1 MNDSIASDVEPKG
14 SVGERAEA
22 PPWLRA
28 TAADLRDLDFE
39 SPIAGSTS
47 ADTSE
52 LSDQFQAAMQSADKT
67 AQPPDM
73 PTTRV
78 FTMLSAVSGMYFK
91 PEERH
96 EPFGPMVT
104 FADGRRSAIPS
115 DFREGHVDL
124 LAEMAKRAKNP
135 VLRARLAD
143 VCWLLDQTKWNL
155 GSLAVGAYAEIVQKA
170 DRGELEFRF
179 EKEGGALQHGARD
192 YLQRALQIGRA
203 IGRDKAE
210 TIAARE
216 AVILLRKRATEIRA
230 LVPVLWFAELDLD
243 FGVSDPTEVGGGI
256 DEVLAAVPADASSHF
271 VIALW
276 RLGARAYHDAK
287 RPEDK
292 YRCQSKAAERLVA
305 DAEASLAGPNSAMMA
320 VHTLSAAIAQL
331 HGIPGE
337 RDRRRKLQHRL
348 IDVQA
353 RIPEEMPAFSHEL
366 DLREIAEKTERAV
379 GRMGLADKL
388 FVFANLTHSPEPED
402 LIKSAA
408 EAIRKY
414 PLSSLVAR
422 SHIDDEGKV
431 IHRTQGSGVGD
442 SADDSA
448 IRQWIAQSETIRR
461 QVTAFGQIE
470 PARQTIVNQNHLS
483 DDIFAVL
490 LQHSPFVPPDLLG
503 TFCRGSLRFFQGDFV
518 SATYILTPLLE
529 NSMRHVLKAKGYDV
543 STFDDATQTQKD
555 RTITQLF
562 EQMRTELDEVFSRA
576 ISTDIQ
582 NVFLSKPG
590 PCLRHSLSHGLLHDG
605 APYGA
610 DAIYGCWLI
619 FRLCLLP
626 LFPYREQLEF
636 PFE

>member
-1 MNDSIASDVEPKG
+1 MSDSIASDVEPKD
-14 SVGERAEA
+14 SVGEPTEA

-28 TAADLRDLDFE
+28 TAPDLRDLDFE
-39 SPIAGSTS
+39 SPIAGSTW
-47 ADTSE
+47 ADTRE
-52 LSDQFQAAMQSADKT
+52 LSDQFQAAMQPGDKT
-67 AQPPDM
+67 SPPPDT
-73 PTTRV
+73 PTHRV
-78 FTMLSAVSGMYFK
+78 STMLSAVTGMHFK

-115 DFREGHVDL
+115 DFRDGHVDL
-124 LAEMAKRAKNP
+124 LAEMAKRAKHP
-135 VLRARLAD
+135 LLRARLAD
-143 VCWLLDQTKWNL
+143 VCWFLDEKRWNL
-155 GSLAVGAYAEIVQKA
+155 GSLAVSAYVETVQKA
-170 DRGELEFRF
+170 NSGELKFRF
-179 EKEGGALQHGARD
+179 ENEGRALHYGALA
-192 YLQRALQIGRA
+192 YLRRALQVGRA
-203 IGRDKAE
+203 IGWDKAE

-216 AVILLRKRATEIRA
+216 AVILLRKQAMESRA

-276 RLGARAYHDAK
+276 RLGARAYHVAK
-287 RPEDK
+287 RDDDK
-292 YRCQSKAAERLVA
+292 YRCQSEAAERLFA
-305 DAEASLAGPNSAMMA
+305 DAEIALVGPNSAMMA

-331 HGIPGE
+331 HGIPGKK
-337 RDRRRKLQHRL
+337 DRRRELQHRL
-348 IDVQA
+348 IDIQA

-366 DLREIAEKTERAV
+366 DLREIAEKTEKAF
-379 GRMGLADKL
+379 GRMRLADKL
-388 FVFANLTHSPEPED
+388 FVFANLARSPEPGD

-422 SHIDDEGKV
+422 SHVDDEGKV
-431 IHRTQGSGVGD
+431 IHRTQGGGIGD
-442 SADDSA
+442 GGNDSA
-448 IRQWIAQSETIRR
+448 IRQRIAQSETIRR

-470 PARQTIVNQNHLS
+470 PARKTIVNQHYLS

-503 TFCRGSLRFFQGDFV
+503 TFCRGFLRFFQGDFV

-529 NSMRHVLKAKGYDV
+529 NSLRHVLKASGHDV
-543 STFDDATQTQKD
+543 TTFDDATQTQKD
-555 RTITQLF
+555 RTIAQLLG
-562 EQMRTELDEVFSRA
+562 QMRTELDDVFTNA
-576 ISTDIQ
+576 ISTDIE

-590 PCLRHSLSHGLLHDG
+590 PCLRHSLSHGLLHDD

-619 FRLCLLP
+619 FRLCILP
-626 LFPYREQLEF
+626 LVPYREQLQF